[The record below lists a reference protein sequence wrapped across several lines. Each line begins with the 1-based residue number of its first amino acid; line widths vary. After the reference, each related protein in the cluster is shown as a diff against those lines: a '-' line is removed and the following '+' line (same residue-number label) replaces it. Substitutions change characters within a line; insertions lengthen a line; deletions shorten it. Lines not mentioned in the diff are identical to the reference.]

1 MTDWKDRIVCDP
13 DILCGKPRIRGT
25 RIGVEFVL
33 DRLAD
38 GWGEAEILDSYP
50 RVTRGDLQAVFAFAR
65 DCIRKETL
73 IEQAAAESDRTS
85 P

>member
-1 MTDWKDRIVCDP
+1 MTGWKDRIVCDR
-13 DILCGKPRIRGT
+13 DTLCGKPRIRGT

-38 GWGEAEILDSYP
+38 GWNEAQILDSYP
-50 RVTRGDLQAVFAFAR
+50 HVTPDDLKAIFAFAR
-65 DCIRKETL
+65 DCVGKETL
-73 IEQAAAESDRTS
+73 IEQAAAESVRTS

>member
-1 MTDWKDRIVCDP
+1 MTDWKDRIICDP
-13 DILCGKPRIRGT
+13 EILFGKPHIRGT

-38 GWGEAEILDSYP
+38 GWSQAEILDSYP
-50 RVTRGDLQAVFAFAR
+50 HVSADDLQAVFAFAR
-65 DCIRKETL
+65 DCIKKENL
-73 IEQAAAESDRTS
+73 IKQAPAESDRTS